1 MSSWNFD
8 VAALKAEAE
17 ADSEPL
23 PTIPETS
30 YDPAVINAPRGTVLA
45 GLRCQ
50 RSCVYAVA
58 SHTPSPTATVELL
71 VTHAT
76 SDFRFSH

>member
-30 YDPAVINAPRGTVLA
+30 YDPALINAPRGTVLP
-45 GLRCQ
+45 GMLHRRSHRSRC
-50 RSCVYAVA
+50 C
-58 SHTPSPTATVELL
+58 
-71 VTHAT
+71 
-76 SDFRFSH
+76 